1 MDNSDH
7 LAVVTGGTKGIGRAT
22 VEKLDKEG
30 FSIATC
36 ARNEEDLLDLKQ
48 RLETDSQGKVYTY
61 AADLS
66 KRDEVTDFIEF
77 LRLIGKNVEVLVNNT
92 GVFTPGLILEEE
104 EGALEH
110 MINTNVYSAYHL
122 SRGLVPQMQKE
133 KRGHV
138 FNVCSVA
145 SLKAYPNGGSY
156 SISKF
161 AMYGFSQVLREE
173 LKEDGVRVTSILA
186 GAVKTPSWDGVDLPD
201 ERFMRPEDIAETI
214 WNTYQLSDR
223 TVIEDIVL
231 RPQLGEFT

>member
-1 MDNSDH
+1 MDNSNH
-7 LAVVTGGTKGIGRAT
+7 LAVITGGTKGIGRAV
-22 VEKLDKEG
+22 VEKLAEEG

-36 ARNEEDLLDLKQ
+36 SRSESDLAELKDA
-48 RLETDSQGKVYTY
+48 LIPNSKGKIHTY

-66 KRDEVTDFIEF
+66 KREQVADFVEF
-77 LRLIGKNVEVLVNNT
+77 IRLIGKPVEILVNNT
-92 GVFTPGLILEEE
+92 GVFTPGLVLEED

-110 MINTNVYSAYHL
+110 MMNTNLYSAYHL
-122 SRGLVPQMQKE
+122 SRGLVGQMKKD
-133 KRGHV
+133 KRGHI

-173 LKEDGVRVTSILA
+173 LKEDNVRVTSLLA
-186 GAVKTPSWDGVDLPD
+186 GAVKTPSWDGVDLPED
-201 ERFMRPEDIAETI
+201 RFMKPEDIAETI
-214 WNTYQLSDR
+214 WSTYQLSER

-231 RPQLGEFT
+231 RPQLGDI